1 MSHAL
6 HGYADLHMHTCYSD
20 GKPTPQALLDFVA
33 KHRPH
38 LNVIAI
44 TDHDNLDASL
54 WAYEQRH
61 RYPFD
66 IVTGVEVTAEGGHVL
81 ALWVQTPI
89 PARMSIPETVHAI
102 HEAGGL
108 AVLAH
113 PFHVEMD
120 FVRKYAMRYWKHP
133 EVLLEAGLD
142 GIETHNAAI
151 VTPGTN
157 LIARQF
163 AKRIGLPALGNSD
176 AHTLGAIGTGKTRF
190 LGRTAEDLRQS
201 ILNKATSAQGQAWK
215 ISDYIEFLQSGHLR
229 KPTTSLVKTTS

>member
-6 HGYADLHMHTCYSD
+6 YGYADLHMHTHHSD
-20 GKPTPQALLDFVA
+20 GKPSPQALLDFVA

-44 TDHDNLDASL
+44 TDHDTLDASL
-54 WAYEQRH
+54 WAYEHRH

-89 PARMSIPETVHAI
+89 PARMSLAETAHAI

-108 AVLAH
+108 AILAH
-113 PFHVEMD
+113 PFHIEMD
-120 FVRKYAMRYWKHP
+120 FVRKYARRYWCHP
-133 EVLLEAGLD
+133 EVLLEAGID
-142 GIETHNAAI
+142 GIEVHNAAI

-157 LIARQF
+157 LAARF
-163 AKRIGLPALGNSD
+163 YAKRVGLPALGSSD
-176 AHTLGAIGTGKTRF
+176 AHTLGAIGTGRTRF
-190 LGRTAEDLRQS
+190 WGRTADDLRQS
-201 ILNKATSAQGQAWK
+201 ILNQTTHAEGNAWK
-215 ISDYIEFLQSGHLR
+215 LTDYIEFLQSGQLR
-229 KPTTSLVKTTS
+229 KPTTSLARTTS